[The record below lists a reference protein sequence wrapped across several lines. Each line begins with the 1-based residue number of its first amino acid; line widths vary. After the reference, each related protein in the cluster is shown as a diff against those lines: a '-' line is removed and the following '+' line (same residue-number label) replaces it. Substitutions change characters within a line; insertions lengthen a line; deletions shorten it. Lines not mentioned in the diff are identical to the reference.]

1 MTNTTLW
8 AVSGQTRRSA
18 LQQSVLFGMQV
29 IIGINSFQ
37 YSAFLVISILF

>member
-1 MTNTTLW
+1 
-8 AVSGQTRRSA
+8 
-18 LQQSVLFGMQV
+18 MQV